1 MNLLIN
7 TGKSADQ
14 KCNAQYFFQDDQW
27 FNLTAHDMKRTLV
40 NGGMKYHRPQV
51 IPGTSLPNSTSP
63 PSPAPMKSSI
73 HLEPLFIWNLPH
85 VTQPV
90 PPPLQPRPTLN

>member
-7 TGKSADQ
+7 KGKYVDQ
-14 KCNAQYFFQDDQW
+14 KSNAQFFPQDDQW

-40 NGGMKYHRPQV
+40 NAGMQYHRPQV
-51 IPGTSLPNSTSP
+51 IHGTSLPNSTSP

-73 HLEPLFIWNLPH
+73 HLEL
-85 VTQPV
+85 T
-90 PPPLQPRPTLN
+90 PRD